1 MNTTN
6 EFQLIWEYNLLRT
19 FVRHIFMATWNEN
32 VGINEENVLNLDI
45 LDIKGLL
52 ENPPT
57 EENSFFECQVEYN
70 QVKDDVKDKDPSWK
84 IAMGVYV
91 GLLPEINNTQELHN
105 SDIALDFM
113 LRVRS
118 YDLSYLR
125 DCAIFNHKI
134 QSIADDFLK
143 LSNTDI
149 NENPGALLSV
159 DTVKGAAELY
169 ETVKDVNNAPRD
181 FRIDTHGREWYTDH
195 KGCLH
200 RIMHHDFDFNGMSD
214 IDYTDTFSDIDANAL
229 FESYS
234 KEIYKKFNDSKN
246 SDEYFVRGV
255 IVPMMAAYVG
265 CDHLFE
271 PEQDKNADVHLY
283 RLYGMVKEQID
294 VNDHKAV
301 LDYMS
306 KVKFMI
312 SALLPNE

>member
-1 MNTTN
+1 MNTNN
-6 EFQLIWEYNLLRT
+6 EFQLIWEYNLVRT
-19 FVRHIFMATWNEN
+19 FVRHVFMATWNEKE
-32 VGINEENVLNLDI
+32 GINEENVLNLDI
-45 LDIKGLL
+45 EGLL
-52 ENPPT
+52 KNPST
-57 EENSFFECQVEYN
+57 EENSFFEG
-70 QVKDDVKDKDPSWK
+70 QVKYIPTKFEIKDNYELWQTA
-84 IAMGVYV
+84 IGVYV
-91 GLLPEINNTQELHN
+91 GLLPEINNTKELHS

-149 NENPGALLSV
+149 NEDPGALLSIDTIKGDVV
-159 DTVKGAAELY
+159 DIYKTM
-169 ETVKDVNNAPRD
+169 KDVNNAPRD
-181 FRIDTHGREWYTDH
+181 IRIDTHGREWYTDH
-195 KGCLH
+195 RGCLH
-200 RIMHHDFDFNGMSD
+200 RIMHHDFNFSGMSD
-214 IDYTDTFSDIDANAL
+214 TDYTDTFADMDDNDL
-229 FESYS
+229 FQSYS
-234 KEIYKKFNDSKN
+234 KAIYEKFKDSKN

-255 IVPMMAAYVG
+255 IVPMMAAYIG

-271 PEQDKNADVHLY
+271 LKQDKDADDHLD
-283 RLYGMVKEQID
+283 RLYDMVEEQID

-312 SALLPNE
+312 PTLLPEK

>member
-1 MNTTN
+1 MNTNN
-6 EFQLIWEYNLLRT
+6 EFQLIWEYNLVRT
-19 FVRHIFMATWNEN
+19 FVRHVFMTTWNKN
-32 VGINEENVLNLDI
+32 IGINEENVLNLNI
-45 LDIKGLL
+45 EGLL
-52 ENPPT
+52 KNPST
-57 EENSFFECQVEYN
+57 EENSFFEG
-70 QVKDDVKDKDPSWK
+70 QVKYIPTKFEKKDNYKLWQTA
-84 IAMGVYV
+84 IGVYV
-91 GLLPEINNTQELHN
+91 GSLPEINNTEELYS

-149 NENPGALLSV
+149 NEDPGELLSIDTIKGDVV
-159 DTVKGAAELY
+159 DIYKTM
-169 ETVKDVNNAPRD
+169 KDVNNAPRD
-181 FRIDTHGREWYTDH
+181 FRIDTHGREWYTDYR
-195 KGCLH
+195 GRLH
-200 RIMHHDFDFNGMSD
+200 RIMHHGFDFSGMSD
-214 IDYTDTFSDIDANAL
+214 IDYTDILSDSDDIAL
-229 FESYS
+229 FQSYS
-234 KEIYKKFNDSKN
+234 KAIYEKFKDSDK
-246 SDEYFVRGV
+246 YFVRGV

-265 CDHLFE
+265 CDRLFE
-271 PEQDKNADVHLY
+271 LKQDKNADVHLN
-283 RLYGMVKEQID
+283 RLYDMVKEQLD

>member
-1 MNTTN
+1 MNTNN

-19 FVRHIFMATWNEN
+19 FVRHVFMATWNEKE
-32 VGINEENVLNLDI
+32 GINEENVLNLDI
-45 LDIKGLL
+45 EGLL
-52 ENPPT
+52 KNPST
-57 EENSFFECQVEYN
+57 EENSFFEG
-70 QVKDDVKDKDPSWK
+70 QVKYIPTKFEIKDNYELWQTA
-84 IAMGVYV
+84 IGVYV
-91 GLLPEINNTQELHN
+91 GLLPEINNTKELHS

-149 NENPGALLSV
+149 NEDPGALLSIDTIKGDVV
-159 DTVKGAAELY
+159 DIYKTM
-169 ETVKDVNNAPRD
+169 KDVNNAPRD
-181 FRIDTHGREWYTDH
+181 IRIDTHGREWYTDH
-195 KGCLH
+195 RGCLH
-200 RIMHHDFDFNGMSD
+200 RIMHHDFNFSGMSD
-214 IDYTDTFSDIDANAL
+214 TDYTDTFADMDDNAL
-229 FESYS
+229 FQSYS
-234 KEIYKKFNDSKN
+234 KAIYEKFKDSKN

-255 IVPMMAAYVG
+255 IVPMMAAYIG
-265 CDHLFE
+265 CDQLFE
-271 PEQDKNADVHLY
+271 LKQDKNADVHLN
-283 RLYGMVKEQID
+283 RLYYMVEEQID